1 MSTSYNVFARIH
13 RLPPSKR
20 IPGSMFS
27 QNLLPTPSNV
37 RDLRQAASRR
47 DVPPAAAFFALP
59 KEPEDARITGGT
71 RSLERRLLALN
82 LTGSRFWRESRSRD
96 LMLAS

>member
-13 RLPPSKR
+13 SLPPAKR
-20 IPGSMFS
+20 M
-27 QNLLPTPSNV
+27 PSSLFPQV
-37 RDLRQAASRR
+37 VPSAARDLRQPQSRR
-47 DVPPAAAFFALP
+47 AVSHAAAFFALP

-82 LTGSRFWRESRSRD
+82 LTGSRFWRESGSRD